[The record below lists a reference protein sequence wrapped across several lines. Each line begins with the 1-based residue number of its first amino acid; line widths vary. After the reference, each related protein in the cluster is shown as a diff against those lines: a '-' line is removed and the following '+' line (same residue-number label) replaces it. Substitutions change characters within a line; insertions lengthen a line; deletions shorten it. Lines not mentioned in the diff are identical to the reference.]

1 MVVSMDSDGD
11 GYENKIR
18 NHRNRA
24 GDIDDRNDRD
34 HDRVSRRDD
43 ESIDDSGSEVG
54 WNSEDELTFY
64 SSKVKGRKAVPQ
76 ENSSE
81 DEDDDDMGGD
91 GILLSDLLSN
101 NMQKSSI
108 ASVGKKSE
116 SKRGSKED
124 RSRRDQPDEE
134 YDEEVDDD
142 DGEEDDDDDED
153 DDGEEEDDEG
163 DDYDEDDEDEDD
175 YDEVHNRLLDAIDKF
190 AHPTSSGQGVV
201 TSKSARSISS
211 NQSAAE
217 SEFSSVLNTG
227 DVSMTALLGALDG
240 AKGVGVLKK
249 HLADLE
255 LNLAAPMHI
264 EKVVSDRLERGQVY
278 DQTRT
283 DMHKW
288 QNLVVANRHVKTL
301 NLTQD
306 RRQVRSFKSMV
317 NRFVPTTPMELD
329 IQMVLLK
336 NGTTDQDIEEK
347 EMDMLQGKNLSLAEI
362 REKQAELAK
371 VKALMFYEQMKR
383 HRLNKIK
390 SKAYRKIHNRK
401 KKGKN
406 SRSSSSGATISE
418 EEEED
423 GGEAAEKKAYDR
435 VKERMDLRHKNTS
448 KWAKM
453 ALQYGHT
460 DKSLRSAYHES
471 VQLGH
476 ELSEKINESVQ
487 QKDDEEYGDDDDEM
501 LDHRAEGKSRAAVS
515 TEASK
520 AIAQLLSESAGPS
533 KEEEAVLSGG
543 RYRKLFE
550 MDFMRKAAD
559 QQRSRARE
567 DAQSILR
574 EIQQMENECEQ
585 SDDDVD
591 ASKVDPK
598 RIVEPSAE
606 ELFSARKEVSSL
618 FVSSSG
624 MAMSSKLKLRNK
636 SITTL
641 HENRLVGDDAP
652 SSSSSIDMTDFPDA
666 SSFGPLSHDDEAS
679 TTGPLGDDNPWLQSM
694 SLSAGAA
701 SARKRKGAERGAK
714 QLQVDEREQV
724 YVHSSMMAV
733 GTEAASVGIESDK
746 QSQSIARKV
755 SKQRE
760 KQAKR
765 NERRSKPGL
774 ENSHSHDRKD
784 DQQGVPPPAGTST
797 DQLAERAST
806 KIPLSGTRSQADLVQ
821 QAFAGPDLEAEFR
834 AYKKH
839 EVDGEYGLDEKRMKV
854 VSEGESR
861 LLTHR
866 CMHHTT

>member
-1 MVVSMDSDGD
+1 MDSDGD

-24 GDIDDRNDRD
+24 GDIDDRNDHD

-64 SSKVKGRKAVPQ
+64 TSSKPKGRKSIHQ
-76 ENSSE
+76 ENSSD
-81 DEDDDDMGGD
+81 DEDDEDMGGD
-91 GILLSDLLSN
+91 GILLSDLLSS
-101 NMQKSSI
+101 NMQKSS
-108 ASVGKKSE
+108 ATSVDMKSE
-116 SKRGSKED
+116 SKRRSKED
-124 RSRRDQPDEE
+124 RSRSDQPDRE
-134 YDEEVDDD
+134 YEEEVDDD
-142 DGEEDDDDDED
+142 DGEEEGDDDED
-153 DDGEEEDDEG
+153 DDGEEEGDED
-163 DDYDEDDEDEDD
+163 DDYDEEDEDD

-190 AHPTSSGQGVV
+190 AHPTASSSAQGE
-201 TSKSARSISS
+201 TSKPGRSVNSS

-227 DVSMTALLGALDG
+227 DVSMTALLRALDG

-264 EKVVSDRLERGQVY
+264 EKVVSDRLERSQVY
-278 DQTRT
+278 DQTRS

-288 QNLVVANRHVKTL
+288 QNLVVANRHVRTL

-306 RRQVRSFKSMV
+306 RRQVRSLKSMV

-336 NGTTDQDIEEK
+336 NGTTDKDIEEK
-347 EMDMLQGKNLSLAEI
+347 EMDMLQGKNLSLVEI

-401 KKGKN
+401 KTKSKN
-406 SRSSSSGATISE
+406 SRSSSGAILSE
-418 EEEED
+418 GKEED

-460 DKSLRSAYHES
+460 DKTLRSAYHES

-487 QKDDEEYGDDDDEM
+487 QKDDEACGDDEM
-501 LDHRAEGKSRAAVS
+501 LDNSTEGKSRAAVS
-515 TEASK
+515 SEASK
-520 AIAQLLSESAGPS
+520 AIAQLLSESGGHS
-533 KEEEAVLSGG
+533 EEEAVLSGG
-543 RYRKLFE
+543 RYKKLFE

-585 SDDDVD
+585 SDDDAD
-591 ASKVDPK
+591 GGSSKGDPK
-598 RIVEPSAE
+598 RKVEPSAE
-606 ELFSARKEVSSL
+606 ELFSARREVSSL
-618 FVSSSG
+618 FASSSG

-636 SITTL
+636 SVTTL
-641 HENRLVGDDAP
+641 HETRLAGGDA
-652 SSSSSIDMTDFPDA
+652 SSSSIDITDFPDA
-666 SSFGPLSHDDEAS
+666 SSFRPLSHVDEAS
-679 TTGPLGDDNPWLQSM
+679 ITEPLGDDNPWLQSM
-694 SLSAGAA
+694 SMSAGAV

-724 YVHSSMMAV
+724 YVHSSLMAV
-733 GTEAASVGIESDK
+733 GVEAASVVMGSEK
-746 QSQSIARKV
+746 QSIVRKA
-755 SKQRE
+755 SKLRE

-765 NERRSKPGL
+765 NDRRSKPG
-774 ENSHSHDRKD
+774 HDRKD
-784 DQQGVPPPAGTST
+784 DQQGTPPTAATST
-797 DQLAERAST
+797 DQRAEIAST
-806 KIPLSGTRSQADLVQ
+806 SKIPLSAARSQADLVQ

-839 EVDGEYGLDEKRMKV
+839 EVDGEYGLDEKRLKV
-854 VSEGESR
+854 ASEGE
-861 LLTHR
+861 
-866 CMHHTT
+866 

>member
-1 MVVSMDSDGD
+1 MDSDGD

-24 GDIDDRNDRD
+24 GDIDDRNDHD

-64 SSKVKGRKAVPQ
+64 TSSKPKGRKSIPQ
-76 ENSSE
+76 ENSSD
-81 DEDDDDMGGD
+81 DEDVGGD
-91 GILLSDLLSN
+91 GILLSDLLSS
-101 NMQKSSI
+101 NMQKSS
-108 ASVGKKSE
+108 ATSVDTKSE
-116 SKRGSKED
+116 SKRRSKED
-124 RSRRDQPDEE
+124 RSDQPDRE
-134 YDEEVDDD
+134 YEEEVDDD
-142 DGEEDDDDDED
+142 GEDDDDDDDDDLEEEGDED
-153 DDGEEEDDEG
+153 DDGEEEDD
-163 DDYDEDDEDEDD
+163 DYDEEDEDD

-190 AHPTSSGQGVV
+190 AHPTASSSAQGD
-201 TSKSARSISS
+201 TSKPGRSVNSS

-264 EKVVSDRLERGQVY
+264 EKVVSDRLERSQVY
-278 DQTRT
+278 DQTRS

-288 QNLVVANRHVKTL
+288 QNLVVANRHVRTL

-336 NGTTDQDIEEK
+336 NGTTDKDIEEK

-401 KKGKN
+401 KTKSKN
-406 SRSSSSGATISE
+406 SRSSSGAILSE
-418 EEEED
+418 GEEED

-487 QKDDEEYGDDDDEM
+487 QKDDEACEDDEM
-501 LDHRAEGKSRAAVS
+501 VDHSAEGKSRAAVS
-515 TEASK
+515 SEASK
-520 AIAQLLSESAGPS
+520 AIAQLLSESGGPS
-533 KEEEAVLSGG
+533 EEQAVLSGG
-543 RYRKLFE
+543 RYKKLFE

-567 DAQSILR
+567 DAQIILR
-574 EIQQMENECEQ
+574 EIQQMENECEE
-585 SDDDVD
+585 SDDDAD
-591 ASKVDPK
+591 GASKVDLK
-598 RIVEPSAE
+598 RKVEPSAE
-606 ELFSARKEVSSL
+606 ELFSARREVSSL
-618 FVSSSG
+618 FASSSG
-624 MAMSSKLKLRNK
+624 MAVSSKLKLRNK

-641 HENRLVGDDAP
+641 HETRLVGGDA
-652 SSSSSIDMTDFPDA
+652 SSSSIDITDFPDA
-666 SSFGPLSHDDEAS
+666 SGFRPLGHVDEAS
-679 TTGPLGDDNPWLQSM
+679 ITEPLGDDNPWLQSM
-694 SLSAGAA
+694 SMSAGTV
-701 SARKRKGAERGAK
+701 SARKRKSTERGAK
-714 QLQVDEREQV
+714 QLQVDDREQV
-724 YVHSSMMAV
+724 YVHSSLMAV
-733 GTEAASVGIESDK
+733 GSEAASVVMESDK
-746 QSQSIARKV
+746 QGIVRKA
-755 SKQRE
+755 SKLRE

-765 NERRSKPGL
+765 NDKRSKPG
-774 ENSHSHDRKD
+774 HDRKD
-784 DQQGVPPPAGTST
+784 DQQRTPPTAATST
-797 DQLAERAST
+797 DQR
-806 KIPLSGTRSQADLVQ
+806 KIPLSAARSQADLVQ

-839 EVDGEYGLDEKRMKV
+839 EVDGEYGLDEKKLKV
-854 VSEGESR
+854 VSEG
-861 LLTHR
+861 
-866 CMHHTT
+866 

>member
-1 MVVSMDSDGD
+1 MDSDGD

-24 GDIDDRNDRD
+24 GDIDDRNDHD

-64 SSKVKGRKAVPQ
+64 TSSKPKGRKSIPQ
-76 ENSSE
+76 ENSSD
-81 DEDDDDMGGD
+81 DEDDEDMGGD
-91 GILLSDLLSN
+91 GILLSDLLSR
-101 NMQKSSI
+101 NMQKSS
-108 ASVGKKSE
+108 ATSVDMKSE
-116 SKRGSKED
+116 SKRRSKED
-124 RSRRDQPDEE
+124 RSDQHDRE
-134 YDEEVDDD
+134 YEEEVDDD
-142 DGEEDDDDDED
+142 GEEEGDDDDDDDDDDDLEEEEGDED
-153 DDGEEEDDEG
+153 DDGEEEDED
-163 DDYDEDDEDEDD
+163 DEDDEEDEDD

-190 AHPTSSGQGVV
+190 AHPTASSSAQGD
-201 TSKSARSISS
+201 TSKPGRSVNSS

-264 EKVVSDRLERGQVY
+264 EKVVSDRLERSQVY
-278 DQTRT
+278 DQTRS

-288 QNLVVANRHVKTL
+288 QNLVVANRHVRTL

-317 NRFVPTTPMELD
+317 NRFVPTTPLELD

-336 NGTTDQDIEEK
+336 NGTTDEDIEEK

-401 KKGKN
+401 KTKSKN
-406 SRSSSSGATISE
+406 SRSSSGAILSE
-418 EEEED
+418 GEEED

-487 QKDDEEYGDDDDEM
+487 QKDDEASGDDEM
-501 LDHRAEGKSRAAVS
+501 VDHSAEGKSRAAVS
-515 TEASK
+515 SEASK
-520 AIAQLLSESAGPS
+520 AIAQLLSESGGPS
-533 KEEEAVLSGG
+533 EEEAVLSGG
-543 RYRKLFE
+543 RYKKLFE

-585 SDDDVD
+585 SDDDAD
-591 ASKVDPK
+591 GGSKVDPK
-598 RIVEPSAE
+598 RKVEPSAE
-606 ELFSARKEVSSL
+606 ELISARREVGSM
-618 FVSSSG
+618 FASSSG
-624 MAMSSKLKLRNK
+624 MAVSSKLKLRNK
-636 SITTL
+636 SVTTL
-641 HENRLVGDDAP
+641 HETRFDGVDAT
-652 SSSSSIDMTDFPDA
+652 SSSSIDINDFPDA
-666 SSFGPLSHDDEAS
+666 SSFMPLGRVDEVS
-679 TTGPLGDDNPWLQSM
+679 IIEPLGDDNPWLQSM
-694 SLSAGAA
+694 SMSAGAV
-701 SARKRKGAERGAK
+701 SARKRKGTERGVK
-714 QLQVDEREQV
+714 QLQIHELEQV
-724 YVHSSMMAV
+724 YVHSSLMAV
-733 GTEAASVGIESDK
+733 GSEAASVVMESDK
-746 QSQSIARKV
+746 QGIVRKA
-755 SKQRE
+755 SKLRE

-765 NERRSKPGL
+765 NDKRSKPG
-774 ENSHSHDRKD
+774 HDRKD
-784 DQQGVPPPAGTST
+784 DQQGTPSTAATST
-797 DQLAERAST
+797 DQP
-806 KIPLSGTRSQADLVQ
+806 KIPLSAARSQVDLVQ

-839 EVDGEYGLDEKRMKV
+839 EVDGEYGLDEKKLKV
-854 VSEGESR
+854 ASEGE
-861 LLTHR
+861 
-866 CMHHTT
+866 